1 MSQHILDAVYKRSSQ
16 VASKFLK
23 EAVSEHVF
31 TVGSSEGALYNFGVG
46 LVAAK
51 IKISLSDSIEFFSV
65 AYE

>member
-1 MSQHILDAVYKRSSQ
+1 MSQHVLDAVYKRSSQ

-23 EAVSEHVF
+23 EAVSKHVF
-31 TVGSSEGALYNFGVG
+31 TVGSSEGALYNIGVG
-46 LVAAK
+46 LMPAK